1 MRKLLFVAAVFSLIM
16 VSCQKDQVKTDAS
29 IDEVSQDVIE
39 LIAAL
44 GFKTNDIQK
53 VPEGYLVEGDIIITD
68 EDLRNGIGSGSELVV
83 GDSEHYRTTNVV
95 TGLPRNITVRV
106 NSALPT
112 SYVNATNAAIARY
125 NALGLRLTFTRVTS
139 GGNIVI
145 NGVTGASYLASAG
158 FPTSAGNPYSNVNV
172 NRSYL
177 DTWAANTV
185 TSIIAHEIGHCI
197 GYRHTDYMDRSYSCG
212 GAYYNE
218 GSAGVGAIHIPGTP
232 TGASANSWM
241 LACIGNGVN
250 RPFTAADITALRF
263 LYL

>member
-95 TGLPRNITVRV
+95 TGLPRNITIRV
-106 NSALPT
+106 NSSLPT
-112 SYVNATNAAIARY
+112 SYVTATNAAIARY

-145 NGVTGASYLASAG
+145 NPAPSTATYLASAG
-158 FPTSAGNPYSNVNV
+158 FPIGGNPHANINV
-172 NRSYL
+172 NRNYL
-177 DTWAANTV
+177 DVWVANTV

-197 GYRHTDYMDRSYSCG
+197 GLRHTDYMDRSYSCG

-218 GSAGVGAIHIPGTP
+218 GAAGVGAIHIPGTP
-232 TGASANSWM
+232 TGPDANSWM

-250 RPFTAADITALRF
+250 RPFTANDIIALRF